1 MDELPRASKGLAG
14 LKLLKNT
21 PCQCEVR
28 SGCALG
34 RALGIKDYK
43 KGAEAMTLS
52 KVENPPAPTSLGS
65 SAMHAKLLTSHFL
78 EAMPG
83 HLN

>member
-1 MDELPRASKGLAG
+1 
-14 LKLLKNT
+14 
-21 PCQCEVR
+21 
-28 SGCALG
+28 
-34 RALGIKDYK
+34 
-43 KGAEAMTLS
+43 MTLS